1 MNETRLEIEER
12 TVKIAVIS
20 DDGTT
25 ISQHFGRAEMY
36 VVLTVENGQV
46 LAEERR
52 PKLGHRAF
60 VGQPHEELDA
70 QGRHG
75 FGAGAQSRH
84 EQMATAISDCQALIA
99 GGMGLGARESL
110 QQLGIE
116 VVITDIENAREA
128 ALRHS
133 KGDLPNLVERLH

>member
-1 MNETRLEIEER
+1 M
-12 TVKIAVIS
+12 KIAVIS
-20 DDGTT
+20 DDGVT

-36 VVLTVENGQV
+36 VVLTIKDGQV
-46 LAEERR
+46 VAEEKR

-60 VGQPHEELDA
+60 AGGPHEELDA

-99 GGMGLGARESL
+99 GGMGWGARESL

-116 VVITDIENAREA
+116 VVITDVEDAREA
-128 ALRHS
+128 ALRHAE
-133 KGDLPNLVERLH
+133 GNLPNLVDRLH

>member
-1 MNETRLEIEER
+1 M
-12 TVKIAVIS
+12 KIAVIS
-20 DDGTT
+20 DDGVT

-36 VVLTVENGQV
+36 VVLTIKDGQV
-46 LAEERR
+46 VAEEKR

-60 VGQPHEELDA
+60 AGGPHEELDA

-99 GGMGLGARESL
+99 GGMGWGARESL

-116 VVITDIENAREA
+116 VVITDVEDGREA
-128 ALRHS
+128 ALRHA
-133 KGDLPNLVERLH
+133 GGNLPNLVDRLH